1 MVSLNIK
8 LRVGF
13 FGKSEFQDFSMILTE
28 INRNEIGIEIAGI
41 QGFMVNGLLG
51 VLVNKILHLNI
62 IFNLFK
68 TISNMTVQK

>member
-1 MVSLNIK
+1 
-8 LRVGF
+8 
-13 FGKSEFQDFSMILTE
+13 MILTD

-41 QGFMVNGLLG
+41 QGLMVNGLLG

-62 IFNLFK
+62 IFNLYK

>member
-1 MVSLNIK
+1 MVSLNIE

-41 QGFMVNGLLG
+41 QGLMVNELLG

-62 IFNLFK
+62 IFMQFIKK
-68 TISNMTVQK
+68 TID

>member
-1 MVSLNIK
+1 MVSLNMK

-13 FGKSEFQDFSMILTE
+13 FGKSEFQDFSMILTD

-41 QGFMVNGLLG
+41 QGLMVNGLLG

-62 IFNLFK
+62 IFMQFIKK
-68 TISNMTVQK
+68 TID

>member
-13 FGKSEFQDFSMILTE
+13 FGKSEFQDFSMILTD

-41 QGFMVNGLLG
+41 QGLMVNGLLG
-51 VLVNKILHLNI
+51 MLVNKILHLNI
-62 IFNLFK
+62 IFNLYK